1 MVRVVKQAILPSI
14 ICFLLIKCK
23 IIIKPDVGLC
33 VHTVYYLSVW
43 AKFTIYGFDCGR
55 IHQCHWL
62 NSQNYRNITHFSV
75 LKHECRKGNT

>member
-33 VHTVYYLSVW
+33 AQFIIYRCGPNSP
-43 AKFTIYGFDCGR
+43 FYGFDCGR

-75 LKHECRKGNT
+75 LT

>member
-33 VHTVYYLSVW
+33 AQFIIYRCGPNSPSMVSIVAEFTSV
-43 AKFTIYGFDCGR
+43 IG
-55 IHQCHWL
+55 
-62 NSQNYRNITHFSV
+62 
-75 LKHECRKGNT
+75 